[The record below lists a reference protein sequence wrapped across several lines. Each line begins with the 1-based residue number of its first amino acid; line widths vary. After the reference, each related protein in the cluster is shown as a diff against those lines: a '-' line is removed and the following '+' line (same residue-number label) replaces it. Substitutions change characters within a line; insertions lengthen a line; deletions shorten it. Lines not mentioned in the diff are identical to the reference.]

1 VSREAKLGFEE
12 DETSLACMLG
22 SCVEMTAGVKRRNK
36 KRKRMMNEDER
47 KEMLVGV
54 SFEKLQYYSVQVLKY
69 YDPTKT
75 FVRLII

>member
-12 DETSLACMLG
+12 DETSLACMSG

-36 KRKRMMNEDER
+36 KSRRMMNEDER

-54 SFEKLQYYSVQVLKY
+54 SFEELQYYSVLVLKY
-69 YDPTKT
+69 YDSTKT